1 MPSEPSERTNEELSG
16 AMQANRR
23 LRVGIVGCGEV
34 AQIIH
39 APALYQ
45 LPDRYEI
52 TALCDVSP
60 TILEQ
65 LGKLWNV
72 GILETDYRAIVAR
85 AEVDV
90 LLIANPNAYHSEVT
104 LAALAAGKHVLV
116 EKPMCISSREADEIV
131 AAQKKSGTVVQVG
144 YMRRYAPAFLDGC
157 ALVREIGEIK
167 YGRVRDIIGAN
178 SLVIDSTSR
187 VIRDAAFLESIKKEA
202 ENRDDALVE
211 EALGGN
217 ANPSLK
223 RAYRLMLGLSSHDIS
238 AMRELLGMPKRVLF
252 AAERFDGGY
261 LSAVFDYGSYVC
273 QFETGVDAIPRFDG
287 HLEVYGAQKVV
298 RIQYDTPY
306 VRNLPIRLFV
316 TESNGRGG
324 VERIDSHPSWGDPFI
339 AEWNAL
345 YDNIVEK
352 RAPKTGPEDFAQDL
366 VLFGEMARL
375 MREPTR

>member
-1 MPSEPSERTNEELSG
+1 MSPKLTDKPTGRSSG
-16 AMQANRR
+16 ETSMNRR
-23 LRVGIVGCGEV
+23 LRIGIVGCGEV
-34 AQIIH
+34 TQILH
-39 APALYQ
+39 VPALYQ
-45 LPDRYEI
+45 LPERYEI
-52 TALCDVSP
+52 TTLCDVSP
-60 TILEQ
+60 AVLEQ

-72 GILETDYRAIVAR
+72 GILETDYRALIAR
-85 AEVDV
+85 TEVDV
-90 LLIANPNAYHSEVT
+90 VLVANPNAYHAEVT

-116 EKPMCISSREADEIV
+116 EKPMCVTLREAHEIA
-131 AAQKKSGTVVQVG
+131 AAQKQSGVVVQVG

-157 ALVREIGEIK
+157 ALVRDLGEIK
-167 YGRVRDIIGAN
+167 YARVRDIIGAN
-178 SLVIDSTSR
+178 SLIIDATSC
-187 VIRDAAFLESIKKEA
+187 VIRDLAFLESTKKETA
-202 ENRDDALVE
+202 NRDDALVE
-211 EALGGN
+211 EALGAN
-217 ANPSLK
+217 AKPSLK

-252 AAERFDGGY
+252 AAERSDGGY

-287 HLEVYGAQKVV
+287 HLEVYGAQKIV

-345 YDNIVEK
+345 YDNVVGK
-352 RAPKTGPEDFAQDL
+352 GVPKTGPEDFVQDL
-366 VLFGEMARL
+366 ELFREMARL
-375 MREPTR
+375 MREPNA